1 MIKCYEIWSNSL
13 VWMCSCL
20 SVGYIKYYK
29 IWWLLKIGYQGY
41 KKYNHSRLPWGK
53 ALKQSDDFQAMCEPP
68 ANIFA
73 WRPQKANC
81 CDGPGLF
88 WTDKLTLGM
97 ANCVFFSSFSIY
109 NFRSDQVWHLP
120 RSSNFKLQISA
131 SVLFFFFQLLGV
143 QGQVLHDA
151 PLWQANQLAIVRC
164 DRRRWGQII
173 GFTDMSPF
181 ITLETGALLFEEATT
196 VGKGSSRV
204 FKPLDWRG
212 EVRKPGILNV
222 TPWDTGVI
230 PPLFILF
237 LGTPQLHNARVL
249 CIT

>member
-73 WRPQKANC
+73 WRPQKANY

-131 SVLFFFFQLLGV
+131 SVLFFFSSFWESKGRCSMM
-143 QGQVLHDA
+143 LHY
-151 PLWQANQLAIVRC
+151 
-164 DRRRWGQII
+164 GKQINLPS
-173 GFTDMSPF
+173 FAV
-181 ITLETGALLFEEATT
+181 TGADGA
-196 VGKGSSRV
+196 KSSDSRTCHHLSPWRRV
-204 FKPLDWRG
+204 HCCLKRRL
-212 EVRKPGILNV
+212 
-222 TPWDTGVI
+222 
-230 PPLFILF
+230 
-237 LGTPQLHNARVL
+237 Q
-249 CIT
+249 